1 VSGAASAA
9 VGLAAAAGSL
19 LPADPAVLLRR
30 VQTAAAAPSRRHP
43 VRVSAWTAPVAAAL
57 LCWAVAGSVVLGAA
71 AGAATRVV
79 TRTAAARRHG
89 RRAAARRAAAVDLVS
104 ALAAELRGG
113 AEPRAALVSACGPAF
128 TSVAAAARSPATD
141 PAAALRTIAA
151 DDGSEL
157 LADLAAAWQVTEA
170 AGAGLAGPATRL
182 AETARAADAVRR
194 ELDAA
199 LAGPRATAALLSM
212 LPVAGVLMGSALGAD
227 PLTFLV
233 STGAGRVALL
243 AGTLLIAA
251 GVGWTE
257 AIVRRAGGQ

>member
-1 VSGAASAA
+1 MSGAVAAA

-30 VQTAAAAPSRRHP
+30 VQTAAAVPWRRHSVP
-43 VRVSAWTAPVAAAL
+43 VTAWTLPVAAAL
-57 LCWAVAGSVVLGAA
+57 LGWAVAGSVVVGAA
-71 AGAATRVV
+71 AGVATGAV
-79 TRTAAARRHG
+79 TRTAAARHDR
-89 RRAAARRAAAVDLVS
+89 RRAAARRTAAVDLVT

-113 AEPRAALVSACGPAF
+113 AEARAALAAACGPAF
-128 TSVAAAARSPATD
+128 AAVAAAARSPATD
-141 PAAALRTIAA
+141 PADVLRTVAA
-151 DDGSEL
+151 ADGSEL
-157 LADLAAAWQVTEA
+157 LADLAAAWQVTDA
-170 AGAGLAGPATRL
+170 AGAGLVGPVTRL

-227 PLTFLV
+227 PLAFLV
-233 STGAGRVALL
+233 WSGAGRVTLL

-257 AIVRRAGGQ
+257 AIVRRAGGP

>member
-1 VSGAASAA
+1 VSGEVAAAI
-9 VGLAAAAGSL
+9 GLAAAAGSL
-19 LPADPAVLLRR
+19 LPDDPAVLLRR
-30 VQTAAAAPSRRHP
+30 VGTAVAAPSRLHP
-43 VRVSAWTAPVAAAL
+43 VPASAWTLPVSAAL
-57 LCWAVAGSVVLGAA
+57 LGWAVAGSIVLGAA
-71 AGAATRVV
+71 AGVATRAV
-79 TRTAAARRHG
+79 TRTAAARRDR
-89 RRAAARRAAAVDLVS
+89 RRAAAGRTAAVDLVT

-113 AEPRAALVSACGPAF
+113 AEPRAALVAACGPAF

-141 PAAALRTIAA
+141 PAAALRTVAA
-151 DDGSEL
+151 ADGSEL
-157 LADLAAAWQVTEA
+157 LADLAAAWQVTDA

-199 LAGPRATAALLSM
+199 LAGPRATAALLSL

-227 PLTFLV
+227 PLAFLV
-233 STGAGRVALL
+233 SSAAGRVTLL

-257 AIVRRAGGQ
+257 SIVRRAGGP